1 MDEINEKD
9 EIIETE
15 ELIETAGQDDS
26 SGQGRPAG
34 AKEKKEKKHSFSGG
48 MIFGIIIGIIVCLV
62 VTAFA
67 DTLGFSVTGTSSS
80 SSSDYDEKI
89 ELIKSYID
97 KYYIGEV
104 DEEALEAGLLSGL
117 LSGLDDDY
125 AAYYTAEEMEE
136 LLESNSGEYAGIG
149 VSITMSDDGYCTVY
163 KVFEGTPAEEAG
175 IQVNDII
182 LEAGG
187 VTDFESLDD
196 VVAVVRGEE
205 GTTVDI
211 TILRGD
217 EEIELTVERRTIE
230 VETITYEMLDNNIG
244 YIYIAEFD
252 TVTEDQFSDAV
263 DELLDAGA
271 EGIIFDL
278 RDNPGGQLDV
288 VVAMADKVLPEGT
301 IVTVEDASGNVD
313 EYTSDD
319 ENQIT
324 VPMVCIINGNSASA
338 SEVFVGALQDYG
350 VATVV
355 GETSFGK
362 GIVQTLW
369 SLSDGSGIKFTTAVY
384 YTPNGTSLHGVGIT
398 PDIEVSLPDDAYD
411 DGVLEEDEDTQ
422 LQTAIEVLEEE
433 ID

>member
-9 EIIETE
+9 EIIEINE
-15 ELIETAGQDDS
+15 EDEIIETDGQTQTAG
-26 SGQGRPAG
+26 GKG
-34 AKEKKEKKHSFSGG
+34 KKEKRHSFSGG

-62 VTAFA
+62 ATAFA
-67 DTLGFSVTGTSSS
+67 NTLGVSITGTSVS
-80 SSSDYDEKI
+80 SSSDYEEKI
-89 ELIKSYID
+89 ELIKSYIE

-217 EEIELTVERRTIE
+217 EEIEMTVERRTIE
-230 VETITYEMLDNNIG
+230 VETITCEMLDNNIG

-263 DELLDAGA
+263 DDLLDAGA

-319 ENQIT
+319 ENQIS

-362 GIVQTLW
+362 GIVQSLW
-369 SLSDGSGIKFTTAVY
+369 QLSDGSGIKFTTAVY